1 MKTREQITDIGIS
14 ALTAAY
20 TKVKM
25 LGKEGIE
32 PVQNPKH
39 RFADD
44 PSVIFR
50 GDIEA
55 EKAVLSSLRE
65 AELPIR
71 VISEEHGETDSTEH
85 PVYLGILDGIDGSKL
100 YKEGKPGYGTM
111 FAIFSG
117 VNPRHDD
124 YLFSGIVDHASGKI
138 FFATKN
144 EGARAFS
151 TESQKAAVPERF
163 ETSQKKSFDAGAHV
177 YLHRRAKALFEKL
190 ENFQCTNLTCCSLA
204 FTDIVLGKSHLIV
217 ELARKDNLEQAIA
230 YGLITEAGGAMVTAD
245 GKSIGV
251 KRYLEFIQEKNAV
264 IVTSANKLLAEDFLN
279 KMGVSS

>member
-1 MKTREQITDIGIS
+1 MKTLEQITEIGIS

-20 TKVKM
+20 SKVKM

-32 PVQNPKH
+32 PVQNPNH
-39 RFADD
+39 RFAND

-65 AELPIR
+65 AQLPIR
-71 VISEEHGETDSTEH
+71 VISEEHGETDITPS
-85 PVYLGILDGIDGSKL
+85 PIYLGILDGIDGSKL
-100 YKEGKPGYGTM
+100 YKEGMSGYGTM

-124 YLFSGIVDHASGKI
+124 YLFSGIVDQVSGKI
-138 FFATKN
+138 LFAAKGGGAQVTSAEGQKN
-144 EGARAFS
+144 VPG
-151 TESQKAAVPERF
+151 ESLQ
-163 ETSQKKSFDAGAHV
+163 TSQKTSFDALAHV
-177 YLHRRAKALFEKL
+177 YLHRRAKAFFKKL
-190 ENFQCTNLTCCSLA
+190 DDSQCTGLSCCSLA
-204 FTDIVLGKSHLIV
+204 FADIVLGKSHLIV

-245 GKSIGV
+245 GKSIGG

-264 IVTSANKLLAEDFLN
+264 IITSANKLLAADFLN
-279 KMGVSS
+279 KMGISL